1 MQLLR
6 DANGGK
12 LHLSRAFTRVA
23 GCRRAGYDRGSRL
36 RRSLSSGFT
45 VVFSSSCRLVVWPDA
60 RRRTP
65 DENSLCV
72 LCALCVRF
80 ILCALCVLCVRFRRG
95 WRVRGGTVE
104 AHRDFAA
111 DVLSV
116 GDADSFEGKP
126 QKPGLAADGK
136 DPDFVR
142 WNEGRGDFAGLKSVP
157 PFRKKPV
164 VERGGGL
171 VNADA
176 PLGDAVECGFIGT
189 VGNPPAGCDF
199 RGTEAVER
207 HTTRKGRR
215 RVRGGVR
222 SGR

>member
-1 MQLLR
+1 M
-6 DANGGK
+6 
-12 LHLSRAFTRVA
+12 
-23 GCRRAGYDRGSRL
+23 SRL
-36 RRSLSSGFT
+36 RGLRGL
-45 VVFSSSCRLVVWPDA
+45 R
-60 RRRTP
+60 
-65 DENSLCV
+65 
-72 LCALCVRF
+72 VRF
-80 ILCALCVLCVRFRRG
+80 GLCALCVLCVRFRRG
-95 WRVRGGTVE
+95 WRVRGGTGE

-215 RVRGGVR
+215 RVRGGVFGACR
-222 SGR
+222 RGGEGEEGKEEGEAVHGRPLVEEVEKVEEVERVKCKG

>member
-1 MQLLR
+1 MAFALV
-6 DANGGK
+6 DMGGNG
-12 LHLSRAFTRVA
+12 SWWTI
-23 GCRRAGYDRGSRL
+23 SI
-36 RRSLSSGFT
+36 
-45 VVFSSSCRLVVWPDA
+45 
-60 RRRTP
+60 
-65 DENSLCV
+65 LCV
-72 LCALCVRF
+72 LR
-80 ILCALCVLCVRFRRG
+80 VRFRRG
-95 WRVRGGTVE
+95 WRVRGGAVE

-176 PLGDAVECGFIGT
+176 PLGNAVERGFIGT

-215 RVRGGVR
+215 RVRAGVLSPRGRGGEGEEGEEESEAFHGEEVVVR
-222 SGR
+222 RGILAENDFRIVTEL